1 MLEKLKKKWEIN
13 SDFRMIVILF
23 VFALSGSSTLFFRK
37 GIFHLL
43 GVTTET
49 SLLIKIPLYILI
61 IIPSYQILFLFI
73 GTLFGQFKFVRKF
86 EKKMLARFKFK
97 K

>member
-23 VFALSGSSTLFFRK
+23 VFALSESSTLFFRK

-73 GTLFGQFKFVRKF
+73 GTLFGQFKFVWKF

>member
-1 MLEKLKKKWEIN
+1 MLEKLKKKWEIK

-37 GIFHLL
+37 GIFHLF
-43 GVTTET
+43 GITAET

-61 IIPSYQILFLFI
+61 IVPSYQLMFLII
-73 GTLFGQFKFVRKF
+73 GTLFGQFKFVWKF
-86 EKKMLARFKFK
+86 EKKMLSRFKFK